1 MTTQTATQ
9 WKIDPIH
16 SEILFRVRHMMVSN
30 VTGAFNTFEGSLESE
45 TEDFTGARIQFTA
58 QVESISTNNTQR
70 DEHLRSK
77 DFFDAS
83 QFPRL
88 TFVSSTFTKQ
98 SEENY
103 QLTGNLTI
111 RDKTQPVTLTVI
123 YNGTAVDPYGQT
135 KAGFEISGKINR
147 KDFGLTWSAVTE
159 AGNVVVSEEVKL
171 VINIQLIKQ

>member
-9 WKIDPIH
+9 WNIDPTH

-45 TEDFTGARIQFTA
+45 TEDFTEARIQFTA
-58 QVESISTNNTQR
+58 QVDSISTNNTQR

-83 QFPRL
+83 RFPQL

-111 RDKTQPVTLTVI
+111 RDKTKPVTLTVV

-171 VINIQLIKQ
+171 VMNIQLIKQ